1 VRSPFQ
7 NSPEFRRLLEGA
19 RVDLPRVALEIAS
32 DAYPGLD
39 IDAYLSRI
47 NDLASRVRQ
56 RCVTGA
62 KPRAIL
68 GHLNWVLFVE
78 EGFRGNESEYY
89 DPRNSYLNEVLDR
102 KTGIPISLSVLYAA
116 VAAPLGLDLVGVN
129 LPGHFVLALKGSE
142 PALYVDAFHDGEILD
157 RTACERL
164 VAGVLGRPIVLDE
177 HDLVPADATAIVAR
191 MLRNLKAIYLGLD
204 DYASALPVARR
215 LSAVDSDDMEAL
227 REWGLI
233 ALRSGHPGE
242 SLQPFS
248 RYLEVRPDAE
258 DAAAVTEILRTAR
271 RDVAQTN

>member
-1 VRSPFQ
+1 VRNPFE

-47 NDLASRVRQ
+47 NDLAGRVRQ
-56 RCVTGA
+56 RCSAGI

-68 GHLNWVLFVE
+68 GHINWVLFVE

-89 DPRNSYLNEVLDR
+89 DPSNSYLNEVLDR

-116 VAAPLGLDLVGVN
+116 VATPLGLDLAGVN
-129 LPGHFVLALKGSE
+129 LPGHFVLALNDPNPS
-142 PALYVDAFHDGEILD
+142 LFIDAFHDGEILD
-157 RTACERL
+157 RAGCERL
-164 VAGVLGRPIVLDE
+164 VAGVMGRPVLLAENDFA
-177 HDLVPADATAIVAR
+177 LADGKAIIAR
-191 MLRNLKAIYLGLD
+191 MLRNLRAIYLGSD

-215 LSAVDSDDMEAL
+215 LSAVEPDDMEAL

-242 SLQPFS
+242 SLLPFS
-248 RYLEVRPDAE
+248 RYLELRPDAE
-258 DAAAVTEILRTAR
+258 DAAAVAEILRTAR
-271 RDVAQTN
+271 RDVARSN